1 MPAGRPPSKVEIN
14 LNDIDNSIEIL
25 KQLATKGDN
34 KSKIIEFTAKLN
46 ETFNS
51 IHTNEKGSNTDKID
65 INHIILI
72 HTVVK
77 LFSVYP
83 LFVTHI
89 EHFGCISSH
98 FTRQFNTSSS
108 YMNSSKVSQ

>member
-51 IHTNEKGSNTDKID
+51 IHTNEKGSNTDEID
-65 INHIILI
+65 INHILNDVSILGEKDI
-72 HTVVK
+72 GF
-77 LFSVYP
+77 LPSFCY
-83 LFVTHI
+83 
-89 EHFGCISSH
+89 
-98 FTRQFNTSSS
+98 S
-108 YMNSSKVSQ
+108 Y